1 MPGPW
6 VLISPAGV
14 RHLIKDRSETIEFAG
29 ESEQK
34 ALKMTSSNLLGYL
47 GESNSSTASKKPAQ
61 HIKQWQLESR
71 LLTLQRVDTGEKFLV
86 FGDADHFLKNHR
98 APGMEAL
105 DKTKLQSLLNGNY
118 KSHGGKTDVYC
129 TSPTAEA
136 ASAGAA
142 CACRRGSF

>member
-14 RHLIKDRSETIEFAG
+14 RHLIKDRSEAIEFAG

-61 HIKQWQLESR
+61 HIIPDDDAEMSNSSVDSGVGSWR
-71 LLTLQRVDTGEKFLV
+71 L
-86 FGDADHFLKNHR
+86 
-98 APGMEAL
+98 
-105 DKTKLQSLLNGNY
+105 
-118 KSHGGKTDVYC
+118 
-129 TSPTAEA
+129 
-136 ASAGAA
+136 
-142 CACRRGSF
+142 